1 MMNIFRLVAVVEG
14 LSLLVLFFIAMPLK
28 YIYGMP
34 EVVSVVG
41 MIHGILFLVFIA
53 FSSVLSQK
61 KDWSDKFHFLVI
73 ISSMIPFATFYMDR
87 KLKAQI

>member
-1 MMNIFRLVAVVEG
+1 MLNIFRLVAIVEG

-28 YIYGMP
+28 YYYGMP

-41 MIHGILFLVFIA
+41 LIHGILFLIFIA

-61 KDWSDKFHFLVI
+61 KGWSDKFHFLVI
-73 ISSMIPFATFYMDR
+73 VSSMIPFATFYMDR
-87 KLKAQI
+87 KLKAQV